1 MAGLTKTYQ
10 SESFRQEL
18 RPVFGA
24 FAFDRKGHA
33 AFMEE
38 LINGLRSK
46 DILPDSALQ
55 RDFLKLSAG
64 CPAVHFAP
72 DSTGDNMLDNLLAQ
86 EFIHHGY
93 PFRVDDALMHNYLI
107 FLQSWAL
114 WRCWLF
120 NAYRKAGGSLS
131 PREFI
136 RTAGEYCKVADHTK
150 GYAEVLSQL
159 AEKYRDT
166 PMALIQKLIRL

>member
-1 MAGLTKTYQ
+1 
-10 SESFRQEL
+10 
-18 RPVFGA
+18 
-24 FAFDRKGHA
+24 
-33 AFMEE
+33 MEE